1 MIFVWSP
8 AYFAGFVGLNVPE
21 YAINTMY
28 NLFSNKMAEYKQDAS
43 GKYYLV
49 SPRTTPATEVPL
61 SPVQSYG
68 DINQGT
74 SYSTNRTPFGGGI
87 TVETNND
94 SVTGPMA
101 SLYKNKYAYTSLVY
115 PLDAGS
121 IGKGHTVQFDI
132 SDIKPVELKD
142 IGSTIDNEI
151 QQLGRSFGTL
161 SAAQN
166 TVTSAANK
174 IIDFATQGAE
184 YVKNNSTGKIVEDA
198 VEAFGNAPR
207 LNYGPEVTKTVSTIR
222 LSMPDTLNFSY
233 EVQYDKLSVADAA
246 GSVVPLVGTIA
257 RAITS
262 GIGKMGLNKL
272 GYVFNPQEQQIFEGI
287 EFREYEMTF
296 VFTPVS
302 EREANTVK
310 EIIKTFRKYAAPTIN
325 NKLSGFFFT
334 PPSVFDVSFFFN
346 GQPNHNLNPIRRS
359 VVTNITVDYAP
370 NGWAALRNGA
380 PVQTTM
386 TVSFRETE
394 LVDRTSIE
402 SEK

>member
-1 MIFVWSP
+1 MTNRTQDELAQF
-8 AYFAGFVGLNVPE
+8 YRDEL
-21 YAINTMY
+21 
-28 NLFSNKMAEYKQDAS
+28 KMRQMAQQ
-43 GKYYLV
+43 
-49 SPRTTPATEVPL
+49 PL
-61 SPVQSYG
+61 SPEQSYG

-74 SYSTNRTPFGGGI
+74 SYSTATIPFGGGV

-101 SLYKNKYAYTSLVY
+101 PLYKNKYAYTSLVY
-115 PLDAGS
+115 PLDAGF

-132 SDIKPVELKD
+132 SDIKPVELKNVE
-142 IGSTIDNEI
+142 STVNNTIEQI
-151 QQLGRSFGTL
+151 QRPFETVT
-161 SAAQN
+161 AAQR
-166 TVTSAANK
+166 TATTAAAK
-174 IIDFATQGAE
+174 VVDFVTQGAE
-184 YVKNNSTGKIVEDA
+184 YLKNSSTGKIVNDA
-198 VEAFGNAPR
+198 IESFGNAPR
-207 LNYGPEVTKTVSTIR
+207 LNYGPQLTKTVSTIR

-233 EVQYDKLSVADAA
+233 GVQYDRLSVADAA
-246 GSVVPLVGTIA
+246 GSVPLVGQIA

-262 GIGKMGLNKL
+262 GIRDNAAGRLALNKL

-287 EFREYEMTF
+287 DFREYEMTF
-296 VFTPVS
+296 VFTPIS

-346 GQPNHNLNPIRRS
+346 GQPNYNLNPIRRS
-359 VVTNITVDYAP
+359 VVTNISVDYAP

-402 SEK
+402 SER

>member
-1 MIFVWSP
+1 M
-8 AYFAGFVGLNVPE
+8 
-21 YAINTMY
+21 T
-28 NLFSNKMAEYKQDAS
+28 NLTQDELAQHYRDELKMRQTS
-43 GKYYLV
+43 Q
-49 SPRTTPATEVPL
+49 PL
-61 SPVQSYG
+61 SPTESSG
-68 DINQGT
+68 DVSQGT
-74 SYSTNRTPFGGGI
+74 SYSTTRTPFGGG
-87 TVETNND
+87 VSVQTNND

-101 SLYKNKYAYTSLVY
+101 SLYKNKYTYTSLIY
-115 PLDAGS
+115 PLDVGS
-121 IGKGHTVQFDI
+121 IGKGHTIQFDI

-142 IGSTIDNEI
+142 VENTVNNMVD
-151 QQLGRSFGTL
+151 QAKASFGTL
-161 SAAQN
+161 AAAQT
-166 TVTSAANK
+166 TVTTAAGQVV
-174 IIDFATQGAE
+174 DAATQAGE
-184 YVKNNSTGKIVEDA
+184 YIKNNTAGKIVNDFVDSLA
-198 VEAFGNAPR
+198 NAPK
-207 LNYGPEVTKTVSTIR
+207 LDYGPEVTKTVSTIR

-233 EVQYDKLSVADAA
+233 GIQYDKLSVADAA

-262 GIGKMGLNKL
+262 GIGKMALNKL

-287 EFREYEMTF
+287 DFREYEMTF
-296 VFTPVS
+296 IFTPIS
-302 EREANTVK
+302 QREADTVK

-346 GQPNHNLNPIRRS
+346 GQPNYNLNPIRRS
-359 VVTNITVDYAP
+359 VVTNISVDYAP

-402 SEK
+402 SER

>member
-1 MIFVWSP
+1 
-8 AYFAGFVGLNVPE
+8 
-21 YAINTMY
+21 MY
-28 NLFSNKMAEYKQDAS
+28 NLFSNKMADYKQDAS
-43 GKYYLV
+43 GNYYLV
-49 SPRTTPATEVPL
+49 SPKTTPATEVPL

-87 TVETNND
+87 TVATNND

-115 PLDAGS
+115 PLDAGY

-132 SDIKPVELKD
+132 SDIKPVELENVE
-142 IGSTIDNEI
+142 STVNDFVGQI
-151 QQLGRSFGTL
+151 QSNFGTI
-161 SAAQN
+161 SAAQK
-166 TVTSAANK
+166 TVTTAAGQVV
-174 IIDFATQGAE
+174 DAFTQAGE
-184 YVKNNSTGKIVEDA
+184 YLKNSSTGKIVNDA
-198 VEAFGNAPR
+198 VEAFANAPR
-207 LNYGPEVTKTVSTIR
+207 LDYGPQVTKTVSTIR

-233 EVQYDKLSVADAA
+233 GIQYDKLSVADAA
-246 GSVVPLVGTIA
+246 GSVPLVGQIA

-262 GIGKMGLNKL
+262 GIKDNAAGRLALNKL

-287 EFREYEMTF
+287 DFREYEMTF
-296 VFTPVS
+296 VFTPIS

-346 GQPNHNLNPIRRS
+346 GQPNYNLNPIRRS

-402 SEK
+402 SER

>member
-1 MIFVWSP
+1 
-8 AYFAGFVGLNVPE
+8 
-21 YAINTMY
+21 
-28 NLFSNKMAEYKQDAS
+28 MAEYRQDAS
-43 GKYYLV
+43 GNYYRV
-49 SPRTTPATEVPL
+49 EDPVARTMQPEKPL

-74 SYSTNRTPFGGGI
+74 TYSSRRIPSGGGV
-87 TVETNND
+87 TVVENND
-94 SVTGPMA
+94 VVTGPMA
-101 SLYKNKYAYTSLVY
+101 SLYKNKYTYTNLVY
-115 PLDAGS
+115 PLDVGS
-121 IGKGHTVQFDI
+121 PGKGHTVQFDI

-142 IGSTIDNEI
+142 VENKVNETVNEI
-151 QQLGRSFGTL
+151 KGAFGTVAL
-161 SAAQN
+161 AQSTASTAAGK
-166 TVTSAANK
+166 V
-174 IIDFATQGAE
+174 IDAVSQGAE
-184 YVKNNSTGKIVEDA
+184 YLKNSSTGKIVNDFIQA
-198 VEAFGNAPR
+198 AANAPR
-207 LNYGPEVTKTVSTIR
+207 LNYGPQVTNTVSTIR

-233 EVQYDKLSVADAA
+233 GIQYDKLSVADAA
-246 GSVVPLVGTIA
+246 GSVPLVGQIA

-262 GIGKMGLNKL
+262 GIKDNAAGRLALNKL

-287 EFREYEMTF
+287 DFREYDMTF
-296 VFTPVS
+296 VFTPIS

-359 VVTNITVDYAP
+359 VITNINVDYAP

-380 PVQTTM
+380 PVQTTL
-386 TVSFRETE
+386 TISFRETE